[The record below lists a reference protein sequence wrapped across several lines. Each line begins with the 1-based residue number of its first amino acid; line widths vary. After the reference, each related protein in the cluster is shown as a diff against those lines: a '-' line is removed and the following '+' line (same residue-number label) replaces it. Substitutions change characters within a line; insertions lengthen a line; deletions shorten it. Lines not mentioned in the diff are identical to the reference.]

1 MNFMGR
7 SHLCKIALNNTK
19 QSGKLDIR
27 YTYRIKTHTYLAQT
41 IKLVVLQDLYS
52 SGQLYA
58 GFLNEV
64 HPFEATL

>member
-7 SHLCKIALNNTK
+7 SHLCKIALNTK

-41 IKLVVLQDLYS
+41 IRLVVLQDLYS

-58 GFLNEV
+58 CFLNEV
-64 HPFEATL
+64 HSFEATL